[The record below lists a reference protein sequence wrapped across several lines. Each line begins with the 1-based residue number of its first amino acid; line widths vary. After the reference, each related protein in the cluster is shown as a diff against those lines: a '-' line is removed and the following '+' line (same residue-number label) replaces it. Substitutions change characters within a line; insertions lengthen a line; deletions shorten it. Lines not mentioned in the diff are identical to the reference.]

1 MSDLLHLL
9 LRQQQ
14 ALQLSFDQYSWDTM
28 LPTYFGSLN
37 MGFDP
42 TRVSAIL
49 ISVRNKNKPSHLVLE
64 NELHFMFA
72 HTDDPIL
79 CILVDLE
86 TKKATVNVSGPPKG
100 PLKQHYLFG
109 IHAMGG
115 GASTFGCLRDRR
127 LRDA

>member
-1 MSDLLHLL
+1 
-9 LRQQQ
+9 
-14 ALQLSFDQYSWDTM
+14 
-28 LPTYFGSLN
+28 
-37 MGFDP
+37 
-42 TRVSAIL
+42 
-49 ISVRNKNKPSHLVLE
+49 
-64 NELHFMFA
+64 MFA

-127 LRDA
+127 LRDASKALLQEVMPSDDDELSQYNKLLNYHTWETRYPVIQ